1 MLREASMRLGALA
14 MPKINIWPPTLL
26 IGGGQ
31 VITST
36 PFWPLMKVLRKVFP
50 PYPPQGQKAV
60 KYTIEK
66 QQYNYCRTDKE
77 RIQAI
82 GKKLINIKKQLNI
95 RTPQPG
101 AGKKWH

>member
-36 PFWPLMKVLRKVFP
+36 PFWPLMTVLRKVFP
-50 PYPPQGQKAV
+50 PYPPQGQMRYRGWDLA
-60 KYTIEK
+60 TG
-66 QQYNYCRTDKE
+66 NR
-77 RIQAI
+77 
-82 GKKLINIKKQLNI
+82 
-95 RTPQPG
+95 PQ
-101 AGKKWH
+101 